1 VRRDAIF
8 YQIFQRF
15 PSLLFT
21 LLEHPPELARGYRFE
36 SVEVKEPTFRIDGV
50 FLPPED
56 ASPRI
61 VYFAEF
67 QFQKDE
73 SLYHRFFSESLLYL
87 YRHQSLYD
95 DWYGVII
102 FPSRD
107 LEPEDATMHRALLN
121 SRQVQR
127 IYIDE
132 LGEPNRQPVG
142 VGLMQL
148 TIAPEA
154 ETATRARALIERVRA
169 GETGILAGE
178 EIIEVV
184 AAIAVYK
191 LADKSREEVEEM
203 LGLKLEETRIYREL
217 RAEITA
223 EMLAATVPVLLKTGM
238 TVEQIAEQLKVDT
251 EAVRRTVV
259 ENT

>member
-1 VRRDAIF
+1 
-8 YQIFQRF
+8 
-15 PSLLFT
+15 
-21 LLEHPPELARGYRFE
+21 
-36 SVEVKEPTFRIDGV
+36 
-50 FLPPED
+50 
-56 ASPRI
+56 
-61 VYFAEF
+61 
-67 QFQKDE
+67 
-73 SLYHRFFSESLLYL
+73 
-87 YRHQSLYD
+87 
-95 DWYGVII
+95 
-102 FPSRD
+102 
-107 LEPEDATMHRALLN
+107 
-121 SRQVQR
+121 
-127 IYIDE
+127 
-132 LGEPNRQPVG
+132 
-142 VGLMQL
+142 MQL